1 MSSKDANVEG
11 YTIEGLLGE
20 GPLGELWLA
29 REDATGARVTLRRV
43 DTQTQTQER
52 ARRLLGTLEAIQHP
66 NLLRVREM
74 VPIDDDMVVVS
85 DYAEGGTLEELLRVR
100 HSLDPGEVVSF
111 AAPISQAL
119 ALAHRFG
126 LAHGAVSPD
135 AICFAADGT
144 PLLADLGLAGLL
156 NPEDPPQPSDDIY
169 AMSAICYTTLTGLRP
184 GPGERRRPIY
194 MVSPG
199 APPGLAHVIEAGLQV
214 QPQLR
219 PDANELATQLIGS
232 TPKVAIRLVPPQR
245 REPLAQPSTGQPGQ
259 PVQAGRPNQPNQ
271 LGRPAATAQSAGPWQ
286 PPGQQHSRQM
296 PDSRTDTGSHRPIL
310 DADFDDDDDEG
321 SSGRRRTALLVS
333 GVGVAVAIVLALTL
347 AWVFTR
353 DTDEPVVQP
362 TSQPSASPTK
372 SAGSSTAAPQ
382 DDGKIQRWSAVL
394 RGLDTRRAQAFAALD
409 VKLLEK
415 TDVKDSKAY
424 LEDKSQI
431 DLLKKAGY
439 TKAFR
444 VQRTYEIQ
452 TVDDSKKDRV
462 VLEVTIQPRA
472 AVLEAPG
479 GKRQACGTNAKQKQA
494 MVLTRVDGAWLVQIR
509 SIRDGTK
516 RHPVCPPPAQPES

>member
-29 REDATGARVTLRRV
+29 REDSTGARVTLRRV

-52 ARRLLGTLEAIQHP
+52 ARRLLGTLESIQHP
-66 NLLRVREM
+66 SVLRVREM

-85 DYAEGGTLEELLRVR
+85 DYAEGGTLDELLRVR

-169 AMSAICYTTLTGLRP
+169 AMSAICYTALTGLRP

-219 PDANELATQLIGS
+219 PDATELATQLIGS
-232 TPKVAIRLVPPQR
+232 TPKVKIRLVPPQR
-245 REPLAQPSTGQPGQ
+245 REPLAQPSTGQGSPANQQRGQ
-259 PVQAGRPNQPNQ
+259 T
-271 LGRPAATAQSAGPWQ
+271 ATAQNAGPWQ
-286 PPGQQHSRQM
+286 PPVQQQPRSQQR
-296 PDSRTDTGSHRPIL
+296 PDSRTDTGSHRPIY
-310 DADFDDDDDEG
+310 DYDDDDEG
-321 SSGRRRTALLVS
+321 SSGKRKTTLLVA
-333 GVGVAVAIVLALTL
+333 GVGLAVAIVLALTL
-347 AWVFTR
+347 TWVFTR
-353 DTDEPVVQP
+353 DNDEPVVHDTPQP
-362 TSQPSASPTK
+362 TVAPSK
-372 SAGSSTAAPQ
+372 SAGSSSAAPQ
-382 DDGKIQRWSAVL
+382 DEAKIKRWTSVL
-394 RGLDTRRAQAFAALD
+394 QGLDTRRAQAFAALD

-415 TDVKDSKAY
+415 TDAKGSKAFN
-424 LEDKSQI
+424 EDKAQI

-452 TVDDSKKDRV
+452 SVNDSKKDRV

-479 GKRQACGTNAKQKQA
+479 GKRQNCGANAKQKQA
-494 MVLTRVDGAWLVQIR
+494 MVLTRSDGGAWLVQIR

-516 RHPVCPPPAQPES
+516 RHPVCPPPDQPES